1 MRDSGDQLMASDSHK
16 PDKNQAGIRRLIEK
30 GTEIAGGGFSNIAGA
45 ATGFILGGPEGAF
58 IGGVVGSSAAM
69 GFQWLGT
76 EISSR
81 LLGPREH
88 QRVGYVFTLAA
99 SQIANRIKN
108 GDLARQDGFF
118 DESSDGRSDAKEV
131 WEGILMK
138 SQREPEE
145 RKLPYMAHLM
155 ANIAFDST
163 ISPNM
168 AHQLTKAAEA
178 LTYRQLC
185 IMKLIAIKDRFALRQ
200 EDYRGNDN
208 FSRELLQVLYEY
220 FDLYQRGF
228 VNFGGE
234 VAMGPSDVKPGQT
247 VVQGL
252 GAELFNLMQ
261 LREIPLEDITPVAAQ
276 LK

>member
-1 MRDSGDQLMASDSHK
+1 M
-16 PDKNQAGIRRLIEK
+16 EK
-30 GTEIAGGGFSNIAGA
+30 GAEIAGGGFSGIAA
-45 ATGFILGGPEGAF
+45 SATGFVLGGPEGAVLGGA
-58 IGGVVGSSAAM
+58 IGAGAST
-69 GFQWLGT
+69 GFRWLGT

-81 LLGPREH
+81 FLGPREH

-99 SQIANRIKN
+99 SQIAERVKK
-108 GDLARQDGFF
+108 GQQVRQDGFF
-118 DESSDGRSDAKEV
+118 DEGSDGRSDAKEV

-145 RKLPYMAHLM
+145 KKLTYMAHLM

-168 AHQLTKAAEA
+168 AHQLTKAAET

-185 IMKLIAIKDRFALRQ
+185 ILKLIVVKDDFALRS
-200 EDYRGNDN
+200 EDYRGHGS

-220 FDLYQRGF
+220 FDLYRRGF

-234 VAMGPSDVKPGQT
+234 LAFGPSDVKPRET

-261 LREIPLEDITPVAAQ
+261 LREVPIDDVTSVAAQ
-276 LK
+276 LN

>member
-1 MRDSGDQLMASDSHK
+1 MQDKREQLRTEGSHELGE
-16 PDKNQAGIRRLIEK
+16 NQAGIRRLIER
-30 GTEIAGGGFSNIAGA
+30 GTEIAGGGFSSIAA
-45 ATGFILGGPEGAF
+45 TATGFVLGGTEGALL
-58 IGGVVGSSAAM
+58 GGAVGSSAAM
-69 GFQWLGT
+69 GFRWLGA

-88 QRVGYVFTLAA
+88 QRIGYVFTLAA
-99 SQIANRIKN
+99 SEIATRIE
-108 GDLARQDGFF
+108 GGEQVRQDGFF
-118 DESSDGRSDAKEV
+118 DESSDSRSDAKDV

-145 RKLPYMAHLM
+145 KKLLYMAHLLS
-155 ANIAFDST
+155 NLAFDSG
-163 ISPNM
+163 IGVSM
-168 AHQLTKAAEA
+168 AHQLTKAAET

-185 IMKLIAIKDRFALRQ
+185 IMKLIVVKDDFALRS
-200 EDYRGNDN
+200 EDYRGYGD

-220 FDLYQRGF
+220 FDLYRRGF

-234 VAMGPSDVKPGQT
+234 VAFGPSDVNPGKT

-261 LREIPLEDITPVAAQ
+261 IRGIPIEDVTPVATQ

>member
-1 MRDSGDQLMASDSHK
+1 MQDSREQSRKEASHE
-16 PDKNQAGIRRLIEK
+16 PGEGRVGIRRLIER
-30 GTEIAGGGFSNIAGA
+30 GTEIAGGGFSSIATT
-45 ATGFILGGPEGAF
+45 ATGFVLGGTEGALL
-58 IGGVVGSSAAM
+58 GGVVGSGAAM
-69 GFQWLGT
+69 GFRWLGT

-88 QRVGYVFTLAA
+88 QRIGYVYTLAA
-99 SQIANRIKN
+99 SEIAIRIEN
-108 GDLARQDGFF
+108 GEAVRQDGFF
-118 DESSDGRSDAKEV
+118 DERSAGRSDAKEV

-145 RKLPYMAHLM
+145 KKLPYMAHLLSSV
-155 ANIAFDST
+155 AFDANV
-163 ISPNM
+163 SPNM

-185 IMKLIAIKDRFALRQ
+185 ILKLSVVKEQFVLRS
-200 EDYRGNDN
+200 EDYREHGD
-208 FSRELLQVLYEY
+208 FSRELLQILYEY
-220 FDLYQRGF
+220 HDLYNRGF
-228 VNFGGE
+228 VNFGGD
-234 VAMGPSDVKPGQT
+234 VAFGPSDVKPGET

-261 LREIPLEDITPVAAQ
+261 LREVPIDDVTSVAAQ